1 MENKNGQ
8 GIFYGVIGVATLIVA
23 IIGAT
28 FAFFSAQAS
37 TNYVNE
43 IAGNTLDIS
52 GALSVSVTKVT
63 FAEATADSD
72 NLVPAKIAVDGSN
85 VPTTAGLTQALGAN
99 CEKNGYTG
107 CHVYKIEASSSSQID
122 VAEINLKTLT
132 VTASEGN
139 KSDWKYVIYKGTD
152 SSASSVVANGSLD
165 LASAVNMH
173 ANDKVLNATP
183 SVYYLMI
190 YLAEDENSTAQNADG
205 NDSTGSYTGTVELTA
220 GSGHVTANFTA

>member
-28 FAFFSAQAS
+28 FAFFSAQAQ
-37 TNYVNE
+37 TNYINNIE
-43 IAGNTLDIS
+43 GNTLDIS

-63 FAEATADSD
+63 FTGAAADSN

-85 VPTTAGLTQALGAN
+85 VPTTAGITQALDAK
-99 CEKNGYTG
+99 CVKDGYTG

-132 VTASEGN
+132 VTATD
-139 KSDWKYVIYKGTD
+139 KTDWKYVIYKGTD
-152 SSASSVVANGSLD
+152 SSATSVVANGNMD
-165 LASAVNMH
+165 LASPVNMH
-173 ANDKVLNATP
+173 SEDKVLNATP

>member
-28 FAFFSAQAS
+28 FAFFSAQAQ
-37 TNYVNE
+37 TNYVND

-63 FAEATADSD
+63 FSGATADSD

-132 VTASEGN
+132 VTATD
-139 KSDWKYVIYKGTD
+139 KTDWKYVIYKGTD
-152 SSASSVVANGSLD
+152 SSATSVVANGNMD
-165 LASAVNMH
+165 LASPVNMH
-173 ANDKVLNATP
+173 SEDKVLNATP

-190 YLAEDENSTAQNADG
+190 YLAEDDNETAQNAEG
-205 NDSTGSYTGTVELTA
+205 NNSTGSYTGTVELTA